1 MQRHPHI
8 LSAST
13 NLLGICFVIIG
24 GLKLTGQNPNS
35 YSDEIAW
42 VAAILLFTS
51 TILSYLA
58 IRNGDTRLW
67 QIFVADWA
75 FIGGMFTLLTSVLVA
90 AIYL

>member
-13 NLLGICFVIIG
+13 NLLGICFVIIC

-35 YSDEIAW
+35 YSDETAW
-42 VAAILLFTS
+42 VAAGFLFTS

-58 IRNGDTRLW
+58 IRNGDARPW
-67 QIFVADWA
+67 QIMVADSA
-75 FIGGMFTLLTSVLVA
+75 FIAGMFTLLASMLIA
-90 AIYL
+90 AVYL